1 MPDGSRD
8 FYDERT
14 GLRVFE
20 VRSVQSLIQ
29 LMGYAKYKLDKEA
42 HLRERFLRALL
53 IAKTART
60 DGGCTPEPPQRNGR
74 FFAVAPEPLLAVVFG
89 FEPLKSLGP
98 GEPKALQPVNLAGA
112 ALLAGDGCAK
122 KIFGEGERGGFFGG
136 GFAGRGGRRGDR
148 PTERGWFTRNSEGE
162 RGGWFAQR
170 GGWGFGGVPPSIQA
184 PGLFDGCHQNEAD
197 PERVE
202 GWRAV
207 EVDDQ
212 EKVNVIGHDHEVR
225 ESRGWVDAMKREQ
238 NVAQGL
244 ARRQERGAR
253 LRIDEPRKSL
263 NAVFERERD
272 EEELATRVAE
282 IQFHGDSIPNFRGDL
297 QVA

>member
-1 MPDGSRD
+1 VPDGSRD

-60 DGGCTPEPPQRNGR
+60 DGGCTPEPR
-74 FFAVAPEPLLAVVFG
+74 LAVVFG

-122 KIFGEGERGGFFGG
+122 KILGEGERGGFF
-136 GFAGRGGRRGDR
+136 GGRRGDR

-244 ARRQERGAR
+244 ARRQKGGAR
-253 LRIDEPRKSL
+253 LRVDEPRKSL